1 MFSNC
6 IGEQT
11 FTVDHIEK
19 GLCLPS
25 LGTVS
30 IKIYGTFSQET
41 SIFDFIY
48 IEFTTSEKKIQSE
61 CQAIEFDSYSISY
74 LSCEIDISFY
84 YPLNYVD
91 IFLPVNAPQVSGYK
105 FVNWEKVIGN
115 NPDTSNKITISCLP
129 KESNTFNINSITANG
144 CSKGNNTFTISG
156 EWSKEKESTLL
167 ESNFNF
173 KFYLGNEDN
182 DIAYC
187 KYNQSP
193 SITMNCQFNGA
204 GNIKINEKTYFNSGF
219 QVYTFSKYDGV
230 TKVEACS
237 EENKYDA
244 VTKVEDGS
252 EEFNSGYSLKFNI
265 INILIPIVLFF

>member
-19 GLCLPS
+19 GICYSS
-25 LGTVS
+25 LGTIS
-30 IKIYGTFSQET
+30 IDIYGTFSQET

-61 CQAIEFDSYSISY
+61 CQAIEFDSYSTNF
-74 LSCEIDISFY
+74 LSCKIDVSFY

-156 EWSKEKESTLL
+156 EWSKEKEYTLL

-187 KYNQSP
+187 KYNESP
-193 SITMNCQFNGA
+193 SITMNCQFNGD

-219 QVYTFSKYDGV
+219 QVYTFSKYDAV